1 MIHESSGSQ
10 METALPCV
18 SKYMVACHMTGVKE
32 GDGELLVFDG
42 WGSGMLSTLA
52 EPSSR
57 GDCPAQDAS
66 ITLFRNAV
74 WFLRHNWLFFEIV
87 SFVVLTFLIIL
98 LNYNCI
104 YVQVLILQFVYET
117 SIRTWISFYYLWFQ
131 DWIIAKGLKT
141 RLLLSLE

>member
-18 SKYMVACHMTGVKE
+18 SKYMVVCHMTGVEE

-57 GDCPAQDAS
+57 RDCPAQDAS

-74 WFLRHNWLFFEIV
+74 WFLRLNWLFFEIL
-87 SFVVLTFLIIL
+87 SFVVLTVLIIL

-104 YVQVLILQFVYET
+104 YVQCL
-117 SIRTWISFYYLWFQ
+117 FYNLFM
-131 DWIIAKGLKT
+131 K
-141 RLLLSLE
+141 LLSELESASTTCDFKIESLLRGWKLGYSYH